1 MAVRAKRTR
10 AQIVMGQTVIN
21 DATRLARRAKR
32 KKRKI
37 TEIERESLLAHA
49 EQYGVTKEVKKA
61 LAGKPAS

>member
-37 TEIERESLLAHA
+37 TEIERESLLARA
-49 EQYGVTKEVKKA
+49 ERYGVTKEVEKA

>member
-32 KKRKI
+32 KERKI
-37 TEIERESLLAHA
+37 TKIERESLLAHA
-49 EQYGVTKEVKKA
+49 ERYGVTKGVEKA